1 MTLKQIEAFYWAA
14 ILGNFAIAADR
25 LHITQS
31 SLSKRISELEE
42 HLGHALF
49 DRSRKKA
56 QLTDAGERLLPHCRS
71 MLDMVGFMQQDIRN
85 NEVDQPLRGICRFG
99 ISELSASTWL
109 PRFTDKVR
117 AIHPLLVLEPQIWL
131 TGELERLVQRG
142 ELDFAVVAGGPAN
155 ASIAQQ
161 QVARVEF
168 VWVASPKVGKS
179 IGKLSGEDLA
189 RLDVLSHP
197 PDSGLATAFNSWLV
211 LHRLKVRRVVVC
223 NSLTVITGLTVTN
236 MGISF
241 LPQCYVQPLVDRA
254 RLVMLESDPPLPSL
268 DYNFI
273 WLRDDMRPMTQIMKS
288 LILPEIDFTVPN
300 ALWA

>member
-56 QLTDAGERLLPHCRS
+56 QLTDAGERLLPHCRT
-71 MLDMVGFMQQDIRN
+71 MLDMVDVMHQDVRSDSA
-85 NEVDQPLRGICRFG
+85 DQPLRGICRFG

-117 AIHPLLVLEPQIWL
+117 AMHPQLVLEPQIWL

-142 ELDFAVVAGGPAN
+142 ELDFAVIAGAPTS
-155 ASIAQQ
+155 ASIAEQ
-161 QVARVEF
+161 QVARIPF
-168 VWVASPKVGKS
+168 VWVASPQVGKS
-179 IGKLSGEDLA
+179 LGRLSADDLA

-197 PDSGLATAFNSWLV
+197 PDSGLATAFNSWLA
-211 LHRLKVRRVVVC
+211 LQQFKVRRVIVC
-223 NSLTVITGLTVTN
+223 NSLTTITGLIVAN

-241 LPQCYVQPLVDRA
+241 LPQSYVQPLVDRG

-273 WLRDDMRPMTQIMKS
+273 WLRDDLRPMTQIMKS

-300 ALWA
+300 ALWV